1 MHINNLLDLI
11 SQYGYP
17 AMFLSLWLGI
27 VGMPIPDEVI
37 VMTGGMV
44 SSLNILHTVPT
55 FILTYLGVVSGLSL
69 GYVLGYRIGAPIL
82 DRLTKKKNISSYI
95 QKSNV
100 LIHQYGSYALIISY
114 FLPVVRH
121 VVPYLVGINRMNFL
135 RYAIFS
141 YTTGFIW
148 TLGYF
153 VIGYYFGQNIQYIG
167 DIVYK
172 YGLYALLVIGIFLI
186 FLVLKKKKSC

>member
-1 MHINNLLDLI
+1 MHVNDLLDLI
-11 SQYGYP
+11 VQYGYP

-69 GYVLGYRIGAPIL
+69 GYILGYRIGAPIL
-82 DRLTKKKNISSYI
+82 DRLAKKKKIGSYI
-95 QKSNV
+95 QKSTE
-100 LIHQYGSYALIISY
+100 LIHQHGSYALIISY

-135 RYAIFS
+135 RYAMFS

-153 VIGYYFGQNIQYIG
+153 TIGYYFGQNIQYIG
-167 DIVYK
+167 AIVYK
-172 YGLYALLVIGIFLI
+172 YGLYTLVISGIILL
-186 FLVLKKKKSC
+186 FLVFKKKKNS